1 MKRVLYVY
9 YGTLGLAGAYIH
21 AIAEAVEHIKEIECY
36 FAVSRYYRFTEKRG
50 KLIRIF
56 FPFTDLSR
64 ENPFLRTPIIQH
76 LRLPIRYIE
85 LVLAYLFILIF
96 SIVRHID
103 IVNLSLIDD
112 EIPTLLFAFS
122 IKLLRKRLFIT
133 AHDSIPYGSRVSMG
147 RRRYIF
153 ELADKIIVHHDHVAH
168 DLINHFGLSTSKV
181 LIHPYPWSD
190 VTSIIEGEVY
200 YNEALQKVKDM
211 AKRFHR
217 VFLFI
222 GVLRPEKG
230 LLDLIDAWRVASI
243 NGQLLIIA
251 GKPVAG
257 FKIDRMIGNL
267 SNIKIIARYLYDEEF
282 WAFMKMAD
290 VVVLPYSVE
299 YYAHSSVILMAFLAS
314 KCVVVSDIPLFNE
327 WVAEDNGYK
336 FKRADINDLARVL
349 LHVANESSEIIRLK
363 GECGRRKFAT
373 MQAKLPSA
381 LVNLYNSYA

>member
-1 MKRVLYVY
+1 MKKVLYVY

-50 KLIRIF
+50 KLIRVF

-64 ENPFLRTPIIQH
+64 ENPFLRIPIIQR
-76 LRLPIRYIE
+76 LRLPIRGIE

-96 SIVRHID
+96 AIVRRID

-122 IKLLRKRLFIT
+122 IKLLRKKLFIT
-133 AHDSIPYGSRVSMG
+133 AHDSIPYSYRGSIG
-147 RRRYIF
+147 RRHFIF
-153 ELADKIIVHHDHVAH
+153 KLADKIIVHHGHVAR
-168 DLINHFGLSTSKV
+168 DIINYFGLSTSKV

-190 VTSIIEGEVY
+190 VTSVIDKCIYDEV
-200 YNEALQKVKDM
+200 LQKAKDM
-211 AKRFHR
+211 AKGFHR
-217 VFLFI
+217 IFLFI

-230 LLDLIDAWRVASI
+230 LLDLINAWRVASI
-243 NGQLLIIA
+243 DGQLLIIA

-257 FKIDRMIGNL
+257 FKIERMIGNL

-290 VVVLPYSVE
+290 VVVLPYSVD

-327 WVAEDNGYK
+327 WVAEDNGYT